1 MLDGFWGRP
10 RRRNVIRGAAE
21 RAKRIAI
28 EEGLDA
34 RATAE
39 LMRVASEVFAE
50 RHPDPEQRLRDLA
63 GTARAFG
70 HRFAGF
76 SKLSGRRP
84 LRSPRRVVRARPR
97 RVARA
102 LRRTRRVQRV
112 RGADPDP
119 EPEPLRTSA
128 TGATTTAGGR
138 T

>member
-1 MLDGFWGRP
+1 MLDGFWGRA
-10 RRRNVIRGAAE
+10 RRRKVIRRAA
-21 RAKRIAI
+21 AKARRVAI

-39 LMRVASEVFAE
+39 LIRAAPEVFE
-50 RHPDPEQRLRDLA
+50 EKHTDPEQRLRDLA
-63 GTARAFG
+63 VTARAFG

-76 SKLSGRRP
+76 SKLSDRRP

-102 LRRTRRVQRV
+102 VRRTRRVQRV

-128 TGATTTAGGR
+128 TRATTIAGGR

>member
-1 MLDGFWGRP
+1 MLDGFWGRA
-10 RRRNVIRGAAE
+10 RRRNVIR
-21 RAKRIAI
+21 RAVAKAKHVAL

-39 LMRVASEVFAE
+39 LIRAAPEVFEEKA
-50 RHPDPEQRLRDLA
+50 PDPEQRLRDLA
-63 GTARAFG
+63 ITARAFG

-102 LRRTRRVQRV
+102 VRRSRRVSRV
-112 RGADPDP
+112 RAPDPDP
-119 EPEPLRTSA
+119 EPEPRRTSVPRA
-128 TGATTTAGGR
+128 VRIAGGR

>member
-10 RRRNVIRGAAE
+10 RRRNALRRIV
-21 RAKRIAI
+21 AKAVRVAI
-28 EEGLDA
+28 EQGLDA
-34 RATAE
+34 RATDE
-39 LMRVASEVFAE
+39 LIRAAPEVFEEKA
-50 RHPDPEQRLRDLA
+50 PDPEQRLRDLA
-63 GTARAFG
+63 ITARAFG

-102 LRRTRRVQRV
+102 VRRSRRVSRV
-112 RGADPDP
+112 RAPDPDP

-128 TGATTTAGGR
+128 TRATTIAGGR